1 MLLEQN
7 VESFLSL
14 NDLISIPNDDDEDE
28 EENFGLS
35 YPEPDEDEEGVGG
48 GEAEDSMMQVEENEH
63 NGTNSILSYCFHT
76 LSHYTSYRLILSFYF
91 FPLLNN

>member
-28 EENFGLS
+28 EDDEEDEDKDH
-35 YPEPDEDEEGVGG
+35 PMDADEDEDAVPPVPRVPRTNGV
-48 GEAEDSMMQVEENEH
+48 A
-63 NGTNSILSYCFHT
+63 
-76 LSHYTSYRLILSFYF
+76 
-91 FPLLNN
+91 